1 MKKFIPVVIIGT
13 FILATVSCRQADE
26 LNDAQLSTN
35 ENTGIMKTPENKT
48 ASITKI
54 NDSIG
59 TNQAVEETDPPV
71 KTPIKW

>member
-1 MKKFIPVVIIGT
+1 
-13 FILATVSCRQADE
+13 
-26 LNDAQLSTN
+26 
-35 ENTGIMKTPENKT
+35 MKTPENKT